1 MLIIGQRQSVESE
14 TDNRCSTLIED
25 LRKWRK
31 NVECGKSV
39 GLVPTMGALHRGHLS
54 LIQKARQQCDF
65 VALTIFVNPTQFAP
79 GEDLETYP
87 RTLESDLELA
97 RSEGVDLVW
106 LGNKEDLYPSGFATE
121 VAVPKLANRLCG
133 ESRPHHFGGVCLIV
147 LKLLQLFQPMRAYF
161 GEKDLQQVTII
172 ERMVKD
178 LHIETE
184 IVRCDLIREADGL
197 ALSSRN
203 VRLTEEDRTAAL
215 SLSKSLFAVQDSWQQ
230 GERNAETLRALALS
244 KLAPQVVLEY
254 LELVDLLDLSS
265 SCSAE
270 NTTDIG
276 IDIAVCIAAKVGE
289 VRLID
294 NVILELDR

>member
-1 MLIIGQRQSVESE
+1 MLIIGQHRSIESESPHRHPALIEELREWRKSVES
-14 TDNRCSTLIED
+14 
-25 LRKWRK
+25 
-31 NVECGKSV
+31 GKSV

-97 RSEGVDLVW
+97 RSEGVDVVW
-106 LGNKEDLYPSGFATE
+106 LGNKEDLYPQGFATE
-121 VAVPKLANRLCG
+121 VRVPDLADRLCG
-133 ESRPHHFGGVCLIV
+133 KSRPQHFGGVCLIV

-161 GEKDLQQVTII
+161 GEKDLQQVIII
-172 ERMVKD
+172 ERMVQD

-184 IVRCDLIREADGL
+184 IVRCALIREADGL

-203 VRLTEEDRTAAL
+203 IRLTAEDRTVAL
-215 SLSKSLFAVQDSWQQ
+215 SLSKALSAVHDAWQQ
-230 GERNAETLRALALS
+230 GERNSEILRGLTHSL
-244 KLAPQVVLEY
+244 LAPQVVLEY
-254 LELVDLLDLSS
+254 LELVDLADLSPLHH
-265 SCSAE
+265 E
-270 NTTDIG
+270 EIG
-276 IDIAVCIAAKVGE
+276 REIAVCLAAKVGE

-294 NVILELDR
+294 NVILELGR